1 LINESCAS
9 LGYILAILTNVSPCR
24 SQPAK
29 SVEALLSERYDAL
42 FMYISREKTNSSIF
56 TSIGILYYQSML
68 LGYGP
73 GIGNV
78 QGPTVA
84 PETLTALASQWGL
97 GAKGAL
103 LSCLREM
110 NCCSVVKLGGY
121 YVRYIVFQERRR
133 WRIACC
139 PIPPHLSRSRSQIRI
154 IY

>member
-1 LINESCAS
+1 MSVPADPNLPRVLRLYYPSDTMPFLCIFRGRKQILLYSLIIA
-9 LGYILAILTNVSPCR
+9 
-24 SQPAK
+24 
-29 SVEALLSERYDAL
+29 
-42 FMYISREKTNSSIF
+42 
-56 TSIGILYYQSML
+56 ILYYQSML

-121 YVRYIVFQERRR
+121 YVRYIVFQGRRR
-133 WRIACC
+133 WIACC